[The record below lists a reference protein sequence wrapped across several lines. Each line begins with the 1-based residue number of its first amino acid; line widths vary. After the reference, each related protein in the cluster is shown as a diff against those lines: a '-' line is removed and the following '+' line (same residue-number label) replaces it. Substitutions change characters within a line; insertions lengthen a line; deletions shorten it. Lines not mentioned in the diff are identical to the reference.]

1 MSDVKK
7 SDPISSTNEKG
18 TVSGKAY
25 QDYNKGTTG
34 AIKVLYQTTDLQAS
48 YVDCQVGAL
57 TEPNMSG
64 CFAADGVVKIGGEMG
79 DLTIVEHAYSY
90 DPDLNNSNDRTM

>member
-18 TVSGKAY
+18 AVSGKAY
-25 QDYNKGTTG
+25 QDYDRGTTG
-34 AIKVLYQTTDLQAS
+34 EIKVLYSTTDLQAS

-64 CFAADGVVKIGGEMG
+64 CFAADGVVKI
-79 DLTIVEHAYSY
+79 DDVEHAYSY
-90 DPDLNNSNDRTM
+90 DPVLNNSNDRTM

>member
-25 QDYNKGTTG
+25 QDYDRGTTG
-34 AIKVLYQTTDLQAS
+34 EIKVLYSTTNLQAS

-64 CFAADGVVKIGGEMG
+64 CFAATGVLKIDEE
-79 DLTIVEHAYSY
+79 EHAYTY
-90 DPDLNNSNDRTM
+90 DPEMNNVNDRTM